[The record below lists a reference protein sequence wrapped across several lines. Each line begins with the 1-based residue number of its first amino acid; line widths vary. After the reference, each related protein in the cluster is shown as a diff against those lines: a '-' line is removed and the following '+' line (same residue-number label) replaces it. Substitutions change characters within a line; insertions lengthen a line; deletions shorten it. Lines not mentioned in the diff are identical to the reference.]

1 MKKDKVVILGSTGS
15 IGTQSID
22 VINSVGDKNIIGLAC
37 NSNIKLL
44 YKQVKKT
51 NCKYV
56 SIYDEQAAK
65 DFTKL
70 CKKKSLNIKIF
81 QACLGLSNLQA

>member
-22 VINSVGDKNIIGLAC
+22 VIKSVGDKTIVGLAC

-44 YKQVKKT
+44 YKQVT
-51 NCKYV
+51 NTKCKYV
-56 SIYDEQAAK
+56 AIYECARYKFKECLA
-65 DFTKL
+65 FVFIL
-70 CKKKSLNIKIF
+70 ILNF
-81 QACLGLSNLQA
+81 MHF